1 MSNLLE
7 KPSKNI
13 VEESLMKLQPYHFT
27 NSVVRKGA
35 IGLASVMLLVTA
47 CGTPQ
52 TTVEEPTA
60 TEDTPVAE
68 TQVEE
73 PIEQQEQLNVQ
84 AGDITGNVEQYV
96 GQTVSVRGEAER
108 AVGESSF
115 LLQDDQLFG
124 GDEIIV
130 VNATG
135 TPFVIPDDEPTDEV
149 QVTGE
154 VRELIV
160 ADFEREYGL
169 DLEPELYAEYENRP
183 AIVAQ
188 SIVFAPDPEEISEEP
203 EQYYGQPIAV
213 SGEVAEQLSPNTF
226 TIQDEGLFGGEN
238 VLVIGVTP
246 DPALNANEEVVVTGV
261 LRPYVAADFERDYD
275 LGWDLEVQQQIEAEY
290 TERPV
295 LVAEEVYPSAE

>member
-1 MSNLLE
+1 
-7 KPSKNI
+7 
-13 VEESLMKLQPYHFT
+13 MKLQPYRFT
-27 NSVVRKGA
+27 NSVVRKGT

-52 TTVEEPTA
+52 TTVEEPAA

-68 TQVEE
+68 TQAEE
-73 PIEQQEQLNVQ
+73 PIEQQEQLNVR
-84 AGDITGNVEQYV
+84 AGEITGNVEEYV

-124 GDEIIV
+124 GNEIIV

-135 TPFVIPDDEPTDEV
+135 TPFVIPDEEPTDEV
-149 QVTGE
+149 QVTGQ
-154 VRELIV
+154 VRELVV
-160 ADFEREYGL
+160 ADLEQEFDL

-188 SIVFAPDPEEISEEP
+188 SIVFAPDPEEISEDP

-226 TIQDEGLFGGEN
+226 TIQDEGLFSGEN
-238 VLVIGVTP
+238 VLVVGVTP
-246 DPALNANEEVVVTGV
+246 DPALDANEEVVVTGV

-290 TERPV
+290 TEKPV

>member
-1 MSNLLE
+1 MR
-7 KPSKNI
+7 
-13 VEESLMKLQPYHFT
+13 LQSYHFT
-27 NSVVRKGA
+27 SSVLHKGA
-35 IGLASVMLLVTA
+35 IGLLSVTLLLTA

-52 TTVEEPTA
+52 TTTEEPTA
-60 TEDTPVAE
+60 TEDTPVAA
-68 TQVEE
+68 TQTEE

-84 AGDITGNVEQYV
+84 AGEITGNVEEYV
-96 GQTVSVRGEAER
+96 GRTVSVRGEAEA

-135 TPFVIPDDEPTDEV
+135 TPFVIPDEEPTDEV

-154 VRELIV
+154 VRELVV

-169 DLEPELYAEYENRP
+169 DLDPELYAEYENRP

-203 EQYYGQPIAV
+203 EQYYGQTIAV
-213 SGEVAEQLSPNTF
+213 SGEVADQLSPNAF

-238 VLVIGVTP
+238 VLVVGVTP
-246 DPALNANEEVVVTGV
+246 DPALGANEEVVVTGV

-290 TERPV
+290 TEKPV

>member
-1 MSNLLE
+1 
-7 KPSKNI
+7 
-13 VEESLMKLQPYHFT
+13 MKLKTHHFT
-27 NSVVRKGA
+27 SSVVRKGA
-35 IGLASVMLLVTA
+35 IGLVSATLFLTA

-52 TTVEEPTA
+52 ATTEEPAA
-60 TEDTPVAE
+60 TENTPVAG

-84 AGDITGNVEQYV
+84 AGEIMGNVEEYV

-124 GDEIIV
+124 GEELIV

-135 TPFVIPDDEPTDEV
+135 TPFVIPDDEPTEQV

-154 VRELIV
+154 VRELVV
-160 ADFEREYGL
+160 AEFEREYGL

-188 SIVFAPDPEEISEEP
+188 SIAFAPDPEEVSEEP
-203 EQYYGQPIAV
+203 EQYYGRTIAV
-213 SGEVAEQLSPNTF
+213 SGEIGEQIAPDTF
-226 TIQDEGLFGGEN
+226 TIRDEGLFGGEEI
-238 VLVIGVTP
+238 LVVGVTP
-246 DPALNANEEVVVTGV
+246 DPALDENEEVVVTGV
-261 LRPYVAADFERDYD
+261 LRSYVAAEFERDYD
-275 LGWDLEVQQQIEAEY
+275 LGWDLNVRQQIEAEY

-295 LVAEEVYPSAE
+295 LVADGVYPSAQ

>member
-1 MSNLLE
+1 
-7 KPSKNI
+7 
-13 VEESLMKLQPYHFT
+13 MKLQPYHFT